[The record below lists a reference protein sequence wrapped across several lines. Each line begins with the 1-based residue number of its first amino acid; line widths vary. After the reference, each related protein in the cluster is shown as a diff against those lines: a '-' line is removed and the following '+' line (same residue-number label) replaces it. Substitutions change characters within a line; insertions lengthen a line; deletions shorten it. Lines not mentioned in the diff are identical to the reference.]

1 MKRIMMLLMVSQ
13 LSWLSG
19 LKAEP
24 VAVTSVPFTYT
35 QDFSSLGLNNVN
47 WDNDSTIP
55 GWFIKRSNVV
65 LDESFTLYASDGSII
80 QPASQLYHF
89 GNSADRALGAFGS
102 DRFHYG
108 VVFTNQTSRFI
119 NKITIQYDGEQWRK
133 SGDNVNSDLQL
144 LYRIDGGAF
153 KADTTGWTTVSNG
166 TFTVVHTGPVGALN
180 GNDPANRAT
189 LISVISDVVVAPGQ
203 VFWVRWLDKD
213 DFGVD
218 QGIAIDNVSIT
229 FAEDTTGFVLELSKP
244 NPDRK
249 KKFRGKKG
257 FKVKG
262 KIRSDLIIERVEYAV
277 TKPDVDNLLLPFIT
291 AKLKVL
297 TKGHLFRKGY
307 AAKFKTERRSSPA
320 GKGTPKGTT
329 SVTLLTKVT
338 AKTTNGEPRTILVPT
353 FLNTQVK

>member
-1 MKRIMMLLMVSQ
+1 MKRILMLVMVSQ
-13 LSWLSG
+13 LSWLSE
-19 LKAEP
+19 LKAGP
-24 VAVTSVPFTYT
+24 VEITGVPFTYT

-102 DRFHYG
+102 DSFYYG
-108 VVFTNQTSRFI
+108 VVFTNKTARLI

-133 SGDNVNSDLQL
+133 SGDSVKSDVKL
-144 LYRIDGGAF
+144 LYRIDGDSF
-153 KADTTGWTTVSNG
+153 KADFTGWTGVSNG
-166 TFTVVHTGPVGALN
+166 TFTAVNTGPVGPLN
-180 GNDPANRAT
+180 GNDPANRTT
-189 LISVISDVVVAPGQ
+189 LVSVISDVVVAPGQ
-203 VFWVRWLDKD
+203 VLWVGWLDKD

-218 QGIAIDNVSIT
+218 QGLAIDNVSVT
-229 FAEDTTGFVLELSKP
+229 FEEETTGFALELAKP
-244 NPDRK
+244 NPEK
-249 KKFRGKKG
+249 KKRFRGKKG

-277 TKPDVDNLLLPFIT
+277 AKPDVDNLLLAFTT

-297 TKGHLFRKGY
+297 TKGRLFKKGY
-307 AAKFKTERRSSPA
+307 AAKFKTARKDNFA
-320 GKGTPKGTT
+320 GRGTPKGTT
-329 SVTLLTKVT
+329 SVTLVTKIT
-338 AKTTNGEPRTILVPT
+338 AKTTNGEPRMILVPT
-353 FLNTQVK
+353 LINTQVK